1 MSSETTA
8 WTDKLKRMA
17 LFAEIVDSGSLSAA
31 ARRLGSTPSAVS
43 QQLRLLEEAL
53 GLVLLHRSTR
63 RLTLTEAGER
73 YYPACAAMVAQ
84 ARSAD
89 QALERLRDE
98 PEGELRLAAPIGF
111 GELLASALEP
121 LRRHPRLR
129 LHLLLDDTPI
139 DLIGERVDL
148 ALRVGRFTDSSLVA
162 RRLGELQRQLC
173 AAPRYLAE
181 RGWPRHPGELAG
193 HDWLGLPPR
202 GTAVD
207 TLSFQ
212 GPQGEREEV
221 RVEARLLA
229 SQVTALQ
236 AMALAGWGLYVGMA
250 DDVRQAQA
258 ERSACARAAGL
269 AAGAGGGV
277 CGHAPA
283 RRTTGQGAP
292 CAAGPAAA
300 LRGPAGLSAS
310 YSAASFAMPQA
321 TTPTCTRLS
330 RMPAMCR
337 RRKLGMAEASPP
349 AIRSR
354 SASMRGTTQRRTAK
368 TKAAT
373 PPMAS
378 PTATR
383 PTASWPRPPRLAATT
398 TTE

>member
-1 MSSETTA
+1 MSEAAS

-17 LFAEIVDSGSLSAA
+17 LFAEIVDGGSISAA
-31 ARRLGSTPSAVS
+31 ARRVGSTPSAVS

-63 RLTLTEAGER
+63 RITLTEAGER

-111 GELLASALEP
+111 GELLSTALEP

-139 DLIGERVDL
+139 DLIGERIDL
-148 ALRVGRFTDSSLVA
+148 ALRVGRFTDSALVA

-202 GTAVD
+202 GSAVD
-207 TLSFQ
+207 MLSFQ
-212 GPQGEREEV
+212 GGQGEREEV
-221 RVEARLLA
+221 RVEPRLLA

-236 AMALAGWGLYVGMA
+236 ALAVAGWGLYVGMT
-250 DDVRQAQA
+250 DDVRQAMA
-258 ERSACARAAGL
+258 EGRL
-269 AAGAGGGV
+269 APV
-277 CGHAPA
+277 LPDW
-283 RRTTGQGAP
+283 RLE
-292 CAAGPAAA
+292 PAAVFAVTPRRGEQPAKVRHA
-300 LRGPAGLSAS
+300 LQALQQHF
-310 YSAASFAMPQA
+310 AA
-321 TTPTCTRLS
+321 
-330 RMPAMCR
+330 
-337 RRKLGMAEASPP
+337 
-349 AIRSR
+349 
-354 SASMRGTTQRRTAK
+354 
-368 TKAAT
+368 
-373 PPMAS
+373 
-378 PTATR
+378 R
-383 PTASWPRPPRLAATT
+383 PG
-398 TTE
+398 

>member
-250 DDVRQAQA
+250 DDVRQALA
-258 ERSACARAAGL
+258 EGRL
-269 AAGAGGGV
+269 APV
-277 CGHAPA
+277 LPDW
-283 RRTTGQGAP
+283 RLE
-292 CAAGPAAA
+292 PAAVFAVTPRRGEQPAKVRHA
-300 LRGPAGLSAS
+300 LQALQQHF
-310 YSAASFAMPQA
+310 AA
-321 TTPTCTRLS
+321 
-330 RMPAMCR
+330 
-337 RRKLGMAEASPP
+337 
-349 AIRSR
+349 
-354 SASMRGTTQRRTAK
+354 
-368 TKAAT
+368 
-373 PPMAS
+373 
-378 PTATR
+378 R
-383 PTASWPRPPRLAATT
+383 PG
-398 TTE
+398 

>member
-1 MSSETTA
+1 MGSEATA

-31 ARRLGSTPSAVS
+31 ARRVGSTPSAVS

-53 GLVLLHRSTR
+53 GLVLLHRTTR

-181 RGWPRHPGELAG
+181 RGWPRHPGELVG

-202 GTAVD
+202 SGGVD
-207 TLSFQ
+207 VLSFL
-212 GPQGEREEV
+212 GPQGAREDV
-221 RVEARLLA
+221 RAEPRLLA

-236 AMALAGWGLYVGMA
+236 AMAVAGWGLYVGMA
-250 DDVRQAQA
+250 DDVRQPMA
-258 ERSACARAAGL
+258 EGRL
-269 AAGAGGGV
+269 APV
-277 CGHAPA
+277 LPDW
-283 RRTTGQGAP
+283 RLE
-292 CAAGPAAA
+292 PAAVFAVTPRRGEQPAKVRHA
-300 LRGPAGLSAS
+300 LQALQQHF
-310 YSAASFAMPQA
+310 AA
-321 TTPTCTRLS
+321 
-330 RMPAMCR
+330 
-337 RRKLGMAEASPP
+337 
-349 AIRSR
+349 
-354 SASMRGTTQRRTAK
+354 
-368 TKAAT
+368 
-373 PPMAS
+373 
-378 PTATR
+378 R
-383 PTASWPRPPRLAATT
+383 PG
-398 TTE
+398 

>member
-1 MSSETTA
+1 MGDATS

-17 LFAEIVDSGSLSAA
+17 LFAEIVDSGSISAA
-31 ARRLGSTPSAVS
+31 ARRVGSTPSAVS

-63 RLTLTEAGER
+63 RITLTEAGER

-111 GELLASALEP
+111 GELLSTALEP

-148 ALRVGRFTDSSLVA
+148 ALRVGRFTDSALVA

-202 GTAVD
+202 GSAVD

-212 GPQGEREEV
+212 DAQGEREDV
-221 RVEARLLA
+221 RVEPRLLA

-236 AMALAGWGLYVGMA
+236 AMAVAGWGLYVGMT
-250 DDVRQAQA
+250 DDVRQAMA
-258 ERSACARAAGL
+258 EGRL
-269 AAGAGGGV
+269 APV
-277 CGHAPA
+277 LPDW
-283 RRTTGQGAP
+283 RLE
-292 CAAGPAAA
+292 PAAVFAVTPRRGEQPAKVRHA
-300 LRGPAGLSAS
+300 L
-310 YSAASFAMPQA
+310 QA
-321 TTPTCTRLS
+321 L
-330 RMPAMCR
+330 
-337 RRKLGMAEASPP
+337 
-349 AIRSR
+349 
-354 SASMRGTTQRRTAK
+354 QQHF
-368 TKAAT
+368 AAT
-373 PPMAS
+373 S
-378 PTATR
+378 
-383 PTASWPRPPRLAATT
+383 S
-398 TTE
+398 

>member
-1 MSSETTA
+1 MSETSA

-17 LFAEIVDSGSLSAA
+17 LFAEIVDGGSISAA
-31 ARRLGSTPSAVS
+31 ARRVGSTPSAVS

-63 RLTLTEAGER
+63 RITLTEAGER

-111 GELLASALEP
+111 GELLSTALEP

-139 DLIGERVDL
+139 DLIGERIDL
-148 ALRVGRFTDSSLVA
+148 ALRVGRFTDSALVA

-202 GTAVD
+202 GSAVD
-207 TLSFQ
+207 MLSFQ
-212 GPQGEREEV
+212 NAQGEREEV
-221 RVEARLLA
+221 RAEPRLLA

-236 AMALAGWGLYVGMA
+236 ALAVAGWGLYVGMT
-250 DDVRQAQA
+250 DDVRQAMA
-258 ERSACARAAGL
+258 EGRL
-269 AAGAGGGV
+269 APV
-277 CGHAPA
+277 LPDW
-283 RRTTGQGAP
+283 RLE
-292 CAAGPAAA
+292 PAAVFAVTPRRGEQPAKVRHA
-300 LRGPAGLSAS
+300 LQALQQHF
-310 YSAASFAMPQA
+310 AA
-321 TTPTCTRLS
+321 
-330 RMPAMCR
+330 
-337 RRKLGMAEASPP
+337 
-349 AIRSR
+349 
-354 SASMRGTTQRRTAK
+354 
-368 TKAAT
+368 
-373 PPMAS
+373 
-378 PTATR
+378 R
-383 PTASWPRPPRLAATT
+383 PG
-398 TTE
+398 

>member
-1 MSSETTA
+1 MSSDNTA

-31 ARRLGSTPSAVS
+31 ARRVGSTPSAVS

-111 GELLASALEP
+111 GELLAIALEP

-193 HDWLGLPPR
+193 HDWLGMPPR
-202 GTAVD
+202 GAAVS

-212 GPQGEREEV
+212 GAQGDREEV

-236 AMALAGWGLYVGMA
+236 AMAVAGWGLYVGMA
-250 DDVRQAQA
+250 DDVRQPMA
-258 ERSACARAAGL
+258 EGRL
-269 AAGAGGGV
+269 APV
-277 CGHAPA
+277 LPDW
-283 RRTTGQGAP
+283 RLE
-292 CAAGPAAA
+292 PAAVFAVTPRRGEQPAKVRHA
-300 LRGPAGLSAS
+300 L
-310 YSAASFAMPQA
+310 QA
-321 TTPTCTRLS
+321 LQRHF
-330 RMPAMCR
+330 
-337 RRKLGMAEASPP
+337 EA
-349 AIRSR
+349 
-354 SASMRGTTQRRTAK
+354 
-368 TKAAT
+368 
-373 PPMAS
+373 
-378 PTATR
+378 R
-383 PTASWPRPPRLAATT
+383 PG
-398 TTE
+398 

>member
-162 RRLGELQRQLC
+162 RRLGELPRQLC

-212 GPQGEREEV
+212 GPQSEREEV

-236 AMALAGWGLYVGMA
+236 AMAQAGWGLYVGMA
-250 DDVRQAQA
+250 DDVRQALA
-258 ERSACARAAGL
+258 EGRL
-269 AAGAGGGV
+269 APV
-277 CGHAPA
+277 LPDW
-283 RRTTGQGAP
+283 RLE
-292 CAAGPAAA
+292 PAAVFAVTPRRGEQPAKVRHA
-300 LRGPAGLSAS
+300 LQALQQHF
-310 YSAASFAMPQA
+310 AA
-321 TTPTCTRLS
+321 
-330 RMPAMCR
+330 
-337 RRKLGMAEASPP
+337 
-349 AIRSR
+349 
-354 SASMRGTTQRRTAK
+354 
-368 TKAAT
+368 
-373 PPMAS
+373 
-378 PTATR
+378 R
-383 PTASWPRPPRLAATT
+383 PG
-398 TTE
+398 

>member
-1 MSSETTA
+1 MGSETTA

-31 ARRLGSTPSAVS
+31 ARRVGSTPSAVS

-250 DDVRQAQA
+250 DDVRQPMA
-258 ERSACARAAGL
+258 EGRL
-269 AAGAGGGV
+269 APV
-277 CGHAPA
+277 LPDW
-283 RRTTGQGAP
+283 RLE
-292 CAAGPAAA
+292 PAAVFAVTPRRGEQPAKVRHA
-300 LRGPAGLSAS
+300 LQALQQHF
-310 YSAASFAMPQA
+310 AA
-321 TTPTCTRLS
+321 
-330 RMPAMCR
+330 
-337 RRKLGMAEASPP
+337 
-349 AIRSR
+349 
-354 SASMRGTTQRRTAK
+354 
-368 TKAAT
+368 
-373 PPMAS
+373 
-378 PTATR
+378 R
-383 PTASWPRPPRLAATT
+383 PG
-398 TTE
+398 

>member
-1 MSSETTA
+1 MSIDNTA

-111 GELLASALEP
+111 GELLAAALEP

-202 GTAVD
+202 GAAVD
-207 TLSFQ
+207 TLSFE
-212 GPQGEREEV
+212 GSQGEREEV
-221 RVEARLLA
+221 RVEARLFA

-236 AMALAGWGLYVGMA
+236 AMAVAGWGLYVGMA
-250 DDVRQAQA
+250 DDVRQPMA
-258 ERSACARAAGL
+258 EGRL
-269 AAGAGGGV
+269 APV
-277 CGHAPA
+277 LPDW
-283 RRTTGQGAP
+283 RLE
-292 CAAGPAAA
+292 PAAVFAVTPRRGEQPAKVRHA
-300 LRGPAGLSAS
+300 L
-310 YSAASFAMPQA
+310 QA
-321 TTPTCTRLS
+321 LQQHF
-330 RMPAMCR
+330 
-337 RRKLGMAEASPP
+337 EA
-349 AIRSR
+349 
-354 SASMRGTTQRRTAK
+354 
-368 TKAAT
+368 
-373 PPMAS
+373 
-378 PTATR
+378 R
-383 PTASWPRPPRLAATT
+383 PG
-398 TTE
+398 

>member
-212 GPQGEREEV
+212 GLQGEREEV

-250 DDVRQAQA
+250 DDVRQALA
-258 ERSACARAAGL
+258 EGRL
-269 AAGAGGGV
+269 APV
-277 CGHAPA
+277 LPDW
-283 RRTTGQGAP
+283 RLE
-292 CAAGPAAA
+292 PAAVFAVTPRRGEQPAKVRHA
-300 LRGPAGLSAS
+300 LQALQQHF
-310 YSAASFAMPQA
+310 AA
-321 TTPTCTRLS
+321 
-330 RMPAMCR
+330 
-337 RRKLGMAEASPP
+337 
-349 AIRSR
+349 
-354 SASMRGTTQRRTAK
+354 
-368 TKAAT
+368 
-373 PPMAS
+373 
-378 PTATR
+378 R
-383 PTASWPRPPRLAATT
+383 PG
-398 TTE
+398 

>member
-1 MSSETTA
+1 MSDAAS

-17 LFAEIVDSGSLSAA
+17 LFAEIVDSGSISAA
-31 ARRLGSTPSAVS
+31 ARRVGSTPSAVS

-63 RLTLTEAGER
+63 RITLTEAGER

-111 GELLASALEP
+111 GELLSTALEP

-148 ALRVGRFTDSSLVA
+148 ALRVGRFTDSALVA

-193 HDWLGLPPR
+193 HDWLGMPPR
-202 GTAVD
+202 SGAVD
-207 TLSFQ
+207 MLSFQ

-221 RVEARLLA
+221 RVEPRLLA

-236 AMALAGWGLYVGMA
+236 AMAMAGWGLYVGMT
-250 DDVRQAQA
+250 DDVRQAMA
-258 ERSACARAAGL
+258 EGRL
-269 AAGAGGGV
+269 APV
-277 CGHAPA
+277 LPDW
-283 RRTTGQGAP
+283 RLE
-292 CAAGPAAA
+292 PAAVFAVTPRRGEQPAKVRHA
-300 LRGPAGLSAS
+300 LQALQQHFAARGS
-310 YSAASFAMPQA
+310 
-321 TTPTCTRLS
+321 
-330 RMPAMCR
+330 
-337 RRKLGMAEASPP
+337 
-349 AIRSR
+349 
-354 SASMRGTTQRRTAK
+354 
-368 TKAAT
+368 
-373 PPMAS
+373 
-378 PTATR
+378 
-383 PTASWPRPPRLAATT
+383 
-398 TTE
+398 

>member
-1 MSSETTA
+1 MSDASA

-17 LFAEIVDSGSLSAA
+17 LFAEIVDGGSISAA
-31 ARRLGSTPSAVS
+31 ARRVGSTPSAVS

-63 RLTLTEAGER
+63 RITLTEAGER

-111 GELLASALEP
+111 GELLSTALEP

-139 DLIGERVDL
+139 DLIGERIDL
-148 ALRVGRFTDSSLVA
+148 ALRVGRFSDSALVA
-162 RRLGELQRQLC
+162 RRLGELHRQLC

-202 GTAVD
+202 GSAVD

-212 GPQGEREEV
+212 GAQGEREEV
-221 RVEARLLA
+221 RVEPRLLA

-236 AMALAGWGLYVGMA
+236 ALAVAGWGLYVGMT
-250 DDVRQAQA
+250 DDVRQAMA
-258 ERSACARAAGL
+258 EGRL
-269 AAGAGGGV
+269 APV
-277 CGHAPA
+277 LPDW
-283 RRTTGQGAP
+283 RLE
-292 CAAGPAAA
+292 PAAVFAVTPRRGEQPAKVRHA
-300 LRGPAGLSAS
+300 LQALQQHF
-310 YSAASFAMPQA
+310 AA
-321 TTPTCTRLS
+321 
-330 RMPAMCR
+330 
-337 RRKLGMAEASPP
+337 
-349 AIRSR
+349 
-354 SASMRGTTQRRTAK
+354 
-368 TKAAT
+368 
-373 PPMAS
+373 
-378 PTATR
+378 R
-383 PTASWPRPPRLAATT
+383 PR
-398 TTE
+398 

>member
-1 MSSETTA
+1 MSEATS

-17 LFAEIVDSGSLSAA
+17 LFAEIVDSGSISAA
-31 ARRLGSTPSAVS
+31 ARRVGSTPSAVS

-63 RLTLTEAGER
+63 RITLTEAGER

-111 GELLASALEP
+111 GELLATALEP

-139 DLIGERVDL
+139 DLIAERVDL
-148 ALRVGRFTDSSLVA
+148 ALRVGRFTDSALVA

-202 GTAVD
+202 SGAVE

-212 GPQGEREEV
+212 GAQGEREEV
-221 RVEARLLA
+221 RVEPRLLA

-236 AMALAGWGLYVGMA
+236 ALAVAGWGLYVGMT
-250 DDVRQAQA
+250 DDVRQAMA
-258 ERSACARAAGL
+258 EGRL
-269 AAGAGGGV
+269 APV
-277 CGHAPA
+277 LPDW
-283 RRTTGQGAP
+283 RLE
-292 CAAGPAAA
+292 PAAVFAVTPRRGEQPAKVRHA
-300 LRGPAGLSAS
+300 LQALQQHF
-310 YSAASFAMPQA
+310 AA
-321 TTPTCTRLS
+321 
-330 RMPAMCR
+330 
-337 RRKLGMAEASPP
+337 
-349 AIRSR
+349 
-354 SASMRGTTQRRTAK
+354 
-368 TKAAT
+368 
-373 PPMAS
+373 
-378 PTATR
+378 R
-383 PTASWPRPPRLAATT
+383 PK
-398 TTE
+398 

>member
-1 MSSETTA
+1 MSKATA

-17 LFAEIVDSGSLSAA
+17 LFAEIVDSGSISAA
-31 ARRLGSTPSAVS
+31 ARRVGSTPSAVS

-63 RLTLTEAGER
+63 RITLTEAGER

-111 GELLASALEP
+111 GELLSTALEP

-148 ALRVGRFTDSSLVA
+148 ALRVGRFTDSALVA

-181 RGWPRHPGELAG
+181 RGWPRHPGDLAG

-202 GTAVD
+202 GSAVD

-212 GPQGEREEV
+212 DAQGRREEV
-221 RVEARLLA
+221 RVEPRLLA

-236 AMALAGWGLYVGMA
+236 AMAVAGWGLYVGMT
-250 DDVRQAQA
+250 DDVRQAMA
-258 ERSACARAAGL
+258 EGRL
-269 AAGAGGGV
+269 APV
-277 CGHAPA
+277 LPDW
-283 RRTTGQGAP
+283 RLE
-292 CAAGPAAA
+292 PAAVFAVTPRRGEQPAKVRHA
-300 LRGPAGLSAS
+300 LQALQQHF
-310 YSAASFAMPQA
+310 AA
-321 TTPTCTRLS
+321 
-330 RMPAMCR
+330 
-337 RRKLGMAEASPP
+337 
-349 AIRSR
+349 
-354 SASMRGTTQRRTAK
+354 
-368 TKAAT
+368 
-373 PPMAS
+373 
-378 PTATR
+378 R
-383 PTASWPRPPRLAATT
+383 PG
-398 TTE
+398 

>member
-1 MSSETTA
+1 MSSDNTA

-17 LFAEIVDSGSLSAA
+17 LFAEIVDSGSMSAA

-111 GELLASALEP
+111 GELLAAALEP

-202 GTAVD
+202 GAAVD

-212 GPQGEREEV
+212 GLQGEREEV

-236 AMALAGWGLYVGMA
+236 AMAVAGWGLYVGMA
-250 DDVRQAQA
+250 DDVRQPMA
-258 ERSACARAAGL
+258 EGRL
-269 AAGAGGGV
+269 APV
-277 CGHAPA
+277 LPDW
-283 RRTTGQGAP
+283 RLE
-292 CAAGPAAA
+292 PAAVFAVTPRRGEQPAKVRHA
-300 LRGPAGLSAS
+300 LQALQQHF
-310 YSAASFAMPQA
+310 AA
-321 TTPTCTRLS
+321 
-330 RMPAMCR
+330 
-337 RRKLGMAEASPP
+337 
-349 AIRSR
+349 
-354 SASMRGTTQRRTAK
+354 
-368 TKAAT
+368 
-373 PPMAS
+373 
-378 PTATR
+378 R
-383 PTASWPRPPRLAATT
+383 PG
-398 TTE
+398 

>member
-1 MSSETTA
+1 MTETTS

-17 LFAEIVDSGSLSAA
+17 LFAEIVDGGSISAA
-31 ARRLGSTPSAVS
+31 ARRVGSTPSAVS

-63 RLTLTEAGER
+63 RITLTEAGER

-111 GELLASALEP
+111 GELLSTALEP

-139 DLIGERVDL
+139 DLIGERIDL
-148 ALRVGRFTDSSLVA
+148 ALRVGRFTDSALVA
-162 RRLGELQRQLC
+162 RRLGELRRQLC

-202 GTAVD
+202 GVGAVD

-212 GPQGEREEV
+212 NAQGEREEV
-221 RVEARLLA
+221 RVEPRLLA

-236 AMALAGWGLYVGMA
+236 ALAVAGWGLYVGMT
-250 DDVRQAQA
+250 DDVRQAMA
-258 ERSACARAAGL
+258 EGRLAPVLPDWGL
-269 AAGAGGGV
+269 E
-277 CGHAPA
+277 
-283 RRTTGQGAP
+283 
-292 CAAGPAAA
+292 PAAVFAVTPRRGEQPAKVRHA
-300 LRGPAGLSAS
+300 LEALQQHF
-310 YSAASFAMPQA
+310 AA
-321 TTPTCTRLS
+321 
-330 RMPAMCR
+330 
-337 RRKLGMAEASPP
+337 
-349 AIRSR
+349 
-354 SASMRGTTQRRTAK
+354 
-368 TKAAT
+368 
-373 PPMAS
+373 
-378 PTATR
+378 R
-383 PTASWPRPPRLAATT
+383 PG
-398 TTE
+398 

>member
-1 MSSETTA
+1 MSDGTA

-17 LFAEIVDSGSLSAA
+17 LFAEIVDGGSISAA
-31 ARRLGSTPSAVS
+31 ARRVGSTPSAVS

-111 GELLASALEP
+111 GELLSTALEP

-148 ALRVGRFTDSSLVA
+148 ALRVGRFTDSALVA

-181 RGWPRHPGELAG
+181 RGWPRHPGELAA

-202 GTAVD
+202 SGAAD
-207 TLSFQ
+207 TLGFQ
-212 GPQGEREEV
+212 DAQGKREEV
-221 RVEARLLA
+221 RVEPRLLA

-236 AMALAGWGLYVGMA
+236 AMAVAGWGLYVGMT
-250 DDVRQAQA
+250 DDVRQAMA
-258 ERSACARAAGL
+258 EGRL
-269 AAGAGGGV
+269 APV
-277 CGHAPA
+277 LPDWRLAPA
-283 RRTTGQGAP
+283 AVFAVTPRRGEQPAKVRHALQALQQHF
-292 CAAGPAAA
+292 AA
-300 LRGPAGLSAS
+300 
-310 YSAASFAMPQA
+310 
-321 TTPTCTRLS
+321 
-330 RMPAMCR
+330 
-337 RRKLGMAEASPP
+337 
-349 AIRSR
+349 
-354 SASMRGTTQRRTAK
+354 
-368 TKAAT
+368 
-373 PPMAS
+373 
-378 PTATR
+378 R
-383 PTASWPRPPRLAATT
+383 PK
-398 TTE
+398 

>member
-1 MSSETTA
+1 MSEASA

-17 LFAEIVDSGSLSAA
+17 LFAEIVDGGSISAA
-31 ARRLGSTPSAVS
+31 ARRVGSTPSAVS

-63 RLTLTEAGER
+63 RITLTEAGER

-111 GELLASALEP
+111 GERLSTALEP

-139 DLIGERVDL
+139 DLIGERIDL
-148 ALRVGRFTDSSLVA
+148 ALRVGRFSDSALVA

-202 GTAVD
+202 GSAVE

-212 GPQGEREEV
+212 GAQGEREEV
-221 RVEARLLA
+221 RVEPRLLA

-236 AMALAGWGLYVGMA
+236 AMAVAGWGLYVGMT
-250 DDVRQAQA
+250 DDVRQAMA
-258 ERSACARAAGL
+258 EGRL
-269 AAGAGGGV
+269 APV
-277 CGHAPA
+277 LPDW
-283 RRTTGQGAP
+283 RLE
-292 CAAGPAAA
+292 PAAVFAVTPRRGEQPAKVRHA
-300 LRGPAGLSAS
+300 LQALQQHF
-310 YSAASFAMPQA
+310 AA
-321 TTPTCTRLS
+321 
-330 RMPAMCR
+330 
-337 RRKLGMAEASPP
+337 
-349 AIRSR
+349 
-354 SASMRGTTQRRTAK
+354 
-368 TKAAT
+368 
-373 PPMAS
+373 
-378 PTATR
+378 R
-383 PTASWPRPPRLAATT
+383 PG
-398 TTE
+398 

>member
-1 MSSETTA
+1 MSEATA

-17 LFAEIVDSGSLSAA
+17 LFAEIVDSGSISAA
-31 ARRLGSTPSAVS
+31 ARRVGSTPSAVS

-63 RLTLTEAGER
+63 RITLTEAGER

-111 GELLASALEP
+111 GELLSTALEP

-148 ALRVGRFTDSSLVA
+148 ALRVGRFTDSALVA

-202 GTAVD
+202 GSAVD

-212 GPQGEREEV
+212 DAQGRREEV
-221 RVEARLLA
+221 RVEPRLLA

-236 AMALAGWGLYVGMA
+236 AMAVAGWGLYVGMT
-250 DDVRQAQA
+250 DDVRQAMA
-258 ERSACARAAGL
+258 EGRL
-269 AAGAGGGV
+269 APV
-277 CGHAPA
+277 LPDW
-283 RRTTGQGAP
+283 RLE
-292 CAAGPAAA
+292 PAAVFAVTPRRGEQPAKVRHA
-300 LRGPAGLSAS
+300 LQALQQHF
-310 YSAASFAMPQA
+310 AA
-321 TTPTCTRLS
+321 
-330 RMPAMCR
+330 
-337 RRKLGMAEASPP
+337 
-349 AIRSR
+349 
-354 SASMRGTTQRRTAK
+354 
-368 TKAAT
+368 
-373 PPMAS
+373 
-378 PTATR
+378 R
-383 PTASWPRPPRLAATT
+383 PG
-398 TTE
+398 

>member
-1 MSSETTA
+1 MSDGAA

-17 LFAEIVDSGSLSAA
+17 LFAEIVDGGSISAA
-31 ARRLGSTPSAVS
+31 ARRVGSTPSAVS

-111 GELLASALEP
+111 GELLSTALEP

-139 DLIGERVDL
+139 DLIAERVDL
-148 ALRVGRFTDSSLVA
+148 ALRVGRFTDSALVA

-181 RGWPRHPGELAG
+181 RGWPRHPGELVG

-202 GTAVD
+202 SGAVD

-212 GPQGEREEV
+212 DAQGKREEV
-221 RVEARLLA
+221 RVEPRLLA

-236 AMALAGWGLYVGMA
+236 AMAVAGWGLYVGMT
-250 DDVRQAQA
+250 DDVRQAMA
-258 ERSACARAAGL
+258 EGRL
-269 AAGAGGGV
+269 APV
-277 CGHAPA
+277 LPDWRLAPA
-283 RRTTGQGAP
+283 AVFAVTPRRGEQPAKVRHALQALQQHF
-292 CAAGPAAA
+292 AA
-300 LRGPAGLSAS
+300 
-310 YSAASFAMPQA
+310 
-321 TTPTCTRLS
+321 
-330 RMPAMCR
+330 
-337 RRKLGMAEASPP
+337 
-349 AIRSR
+349 
-354 SASMRGTTQRRTAK
+354 
-368 TKAAT
+368 
-373 PPMAS
+373 
-378 PTATR
+378 R
-383 PTASWPRPPRLAATT
+383 PD
-398 TTE
+398 

>member
-1 MSSETTA
+1 MSEATA

-17 LFAEIVDSGSLSAA
+17 LFAEIVDSGSISAA
-31 ARRLGSTPSAVS
+31 ARRVGSTPSAVS

-63 RLTLTEAGER
+63 RITLTEAGER

-111 GELLASALEP
+111 GELLSTALEP

-148 ALRVGRFTDSSLVA
+148 ALRVGRFTDSALVA

-202 GTAVD
+202 GSAVD

-212 GPQGEREEV
+212 DALGRREEV
-221 RVEARLLA
+221 RVEPRLLA

-236 AMALAGWGLYVGMA
+236 AMAVAGWGLYVGMT
-250 DDVRQAQA
+250 DDVRQAMA
-258 ERSACARAAGL
+258 EGRL
-269 AAGAGGGV
+269 APV
-277 CGHAPA
+277 LPDW
-283 RRTTGQGAP
+283 RLE
-292 CAAGPAAA
+292 PAAVFAVTPRRGEQPAKVRHA
-300 LRGPAGLSAS
+300 LQALQQHF
-310 YSAASFAMPQA
+310 AA
-321 TTPTCTRLS
+321 
-330 RMPAMCR
+330 
-337 RRKLGMAEASPP
+337 
-349 AIRSR
+349 
-354 SASMRGTTQRRTAK
+354 
-368 TKAAT
+368 
-373 PPMAS
+373 
-378 PTATR
+378 R
-383 PTASWPRPPRLAATT
+383 PG
-398 TTE
+398 

>member
-1 MSSETTA
+1 MSSDNTA

-31 ARRLGSTPSAVS
+31 ARRVGSTPSAVS

-73 YYPACAAMVAQ
+73 YYPACAALVAQ

-111 GELLASALEP
+111 GELLAAALEP

-181 RGWPRHPGELAG
+181 RGWPRHPAELAG

-202 GTAVD
+202 GAAAD

-212 GPQGEREEV
+212 GLQGEREEV
-221 RVEARLLA
+221 RVEARLFA

-236 AMALAGWGLYVGMA
+236 AMAVAGWGLYVGMA
-250 DDVRQAQA
+250 DDVRQPMA
-258 ERSACARAAGL
+258 EGRL
-269 AAGAGGGV
+269 APV
-277 CGHAPA
+277 LPDW
-283 RRTTGQGAP
+283 RLE
-292 CAAGPAAA
+292 PAAVFAVTPRRGEQPAKVRHA
-300 LRGPAGLSAS
+300 LQALQQHF
-310 YSAASFAMPQA
+310 AA
-321 TTPTCTRLS
+321 
-330 RMPAMCR
+330 
-337 RRKLGMAEASPP
+337 
-349 AIRSR
+349 
-354 SASMRGTTQRRTAK
+354 
-368 TKAAT
+368 
-373 PPMAS
+373 
-378 PTATR
+378 R
-383 PTASWPRPPRLAATT
+383 PG
-398 TTE
+398 

>member
-1 MSSETTA
+1 MGSEATA

-31 ARRLGSTPSAVS
+31 ARRVGSTPSAVS

-53 GLVLLHRSTR
+53 GLVLLHRTTR

-181 RGWPRHPGELAG
+181 RGWPRHPGELVG

-202 GTAVD
+202 SGVVD
-207 TLSFQ
+207 VLSFL
-212 GPQGEREEV
+212 GPQGAREDV
-221 RVEARLLA
+221 RAEPRLLA

-236 AMALAGWGLYVGMA
+236 AMAVAGWGLYVGMA
-250 DDVRQAQA
+250 DDVRQPMA
-258 ERSACARAAGL
+258 EGRL
-269 AAGAGGGV
+269 APV
-277 CGHAPA
+277 LPDW
-283 RRTTGQGAP
+283 RLE
-292 CAAGPAAA
+292 PAAVFAVTPRRGEQPAKVRHA
-300 LRGPAGLSAS
+300 LQALQQHF
-310 YSAASFAMPQA
+310 AA
-321 TTPTCTRLS
+321 
-330 RMPAMCR
+330 
-337 RRKLGMAEASPP
+337 
-349 AIRSR
+349 
-354 SASMRGTTQRRTAK
+354 
-368 TKAAT
+368 
-373 PPMAS
+373 
-378 PTATR
+378 R
-383 PTASWPRPPRLAATT
+383 PG
-398 TTE
+398 

>member
-1 MSSETTA
+1 MNDATA

-17 LFAEIVDSGSLSAA
+17 LFAEIVDSGSISAA
-31 ARRLGSTPSAVS
+31 ARRVGSTPSAVS
-43 QQLRLLEEAL
+43 QQLRLLETAL

-63 RLTLTEAGER
+63 RITLTEAGER

-111 GELLASALEP
+111 GELLSTALEP

-148 ALRVGRFTDSSLVA
+148 ALRVGRFTDSALVA

-202 GTAVD
+202 SGAVEV
-207 TLSFQ
+207 LSFQ
-212 GPQGEREEV
+212 GPQGVREEV
-221 RVEARLLA
+221 RAEPRLLA

-236 AMALAGWGLYVGMA
+236 AMAVAGWGLYVGMA
-250 DDVRQAQA
+250 DDVRQAMA
-258 ERSACARAAGL
+258 EGRL
-269 AAGAGGGV
+269 APV
-277 CGHAPA
+277 LPDW
-283 RRTTGQGAP
+283 RLE
-292 CAAGPAAA
+292 PAAVFAVTPRRGEQPAKVRHA
-300 LRGPAGLSAS
+300 LQALQQHF
-310 YSAASFAMPQA
+310 AA
-321 TTPTCTRLS
+321 
-330 RMPAMCR
+330 
-337 RRKLGMAEASPP
+337 
-349 AIRSR
+349 
-354 SASMRGTTQRRTAK
+354 
-368 TKAAT
+368 
-373 PPMAS
+373 
-378 PTATR
+378 R
-383 PTASWPRPPRLAATT
+383 PG
-398 TTE
+398 